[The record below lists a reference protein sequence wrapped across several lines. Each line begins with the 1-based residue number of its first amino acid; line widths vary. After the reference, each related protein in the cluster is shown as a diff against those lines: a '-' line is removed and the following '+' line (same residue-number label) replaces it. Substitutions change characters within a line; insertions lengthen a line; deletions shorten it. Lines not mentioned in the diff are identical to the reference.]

1 MRSLKLRTVF
11 VAAIVVC
18 LSILFL
24 SPTEV
29 EGSCDF
35 PFGACTPFRD
45 CKESCIKFKTRA
57 GQTFFDGKCRPRDRP
72 SVWTACFCCYYDSI
86 GAQ

>member
-11 VAAIVVC
+11 VAAVVVC

-24 SPTEV
+24 SPTV

-35 PFGACTPFRD
+35 PLGACTPFRD

>member
-1 MRSLKLRTVF
+1 MWLF
-11 VAAIVVC
+11 V
-18 LSILFL
+18 S
-24 SPTEV
+24 TEV
-29 EGSCDF
+29 DGSCDF
-35 PFGACTPFRD
+35 PLGACTPFRD